1 MITKKKQLNVQ
12 HPAWIPGAKLAT
24 PMQVPSFEEAFIK
37 NFSPFEFTG
46 SSLDNTPATF
56 TFRKEITMS
65 PGDLAMFCNTGDE
78 GESPLD
84 ESCYPIRS
92 DTRTNGFT
100 NTDDDDETINGNS
113 HEEEETTEPIK
124 EVIKEEVNI
133 FLPFRKLHTDVI
145 HKLTI
150 LCEEWDKKLTK
161 LETIDEPPP
170 EEGESTIYI
179 SYR

>member
-12 HPAWIPGAKLAT
+12 HPAWIRGEKLAT
-24 PMQVPSFEEAFIK
+24 PMQAPNFEEAFK
-37 NFSPFEFTG
+37 NTFSPFQFTG
-46 SSLDNTPATF
+46 SSLDNTSVTF

-92 DTRTNGFT
+92 ETRTKGFT
-100 NTDDDDETINGNS
+100 NTGDDNGTINGNT

-124 EVIKEEVNI
+124 DEIEEEVNI
-133 FLPFRKLHTDVI
+133 FLPFCKLHTNVI

-161 LETIDEPPP
+161 LEAIDEPPP
-170 EEGESTIYI
+170 GELYHNYI
-179 SYR
+179 SL